1 MRTPAIAAALA
12 VLASLGAVAV
22 PAVAGPRK
30 KKAAV
35 ATFTTAVAPMKKS
48 TQADA
53 GDSFALGRPSRA
65 AATPVGDAAPIVEL
79 RGLSTAQVG
88 AVVKAKRTDLEACW
102 LRVPAA
108 QRGATTAVLRFAID
122 ATGEVTSADVAGVPD
137 TARGCIAAAAAS
149 WTFPAADIAT
159 DADYAIALR

>member
-1 MRTPAIAAALA
+1 MRTSAIALV
-12 VLASLGAVAV
+12 VLAGLGAVAV

-30 KKAAV
+30 KKPGV
-35 ATFTTAVAPMKKS
+35 STFTTAVAPMKKS

-53 GDSFALGRPSRA
+53 GESFVLARPGRA
-65 AATPVGDAAPIVEL
+65 AATPAGDAAPIVEL

-88 AVVKAKRTDLEACW
+88 AVVKAGRADLEACW

-122 ATGEVTSADVAGVPD
+122 ATGAVTSADVAGVPAA
-137 TARGCIAAAAAS
+137 ARGCIAAAAAG